1 MAIKWSIAENIASA
15 FETFET
21 IGEMVSHDN

>member
-15 FETFET
+15 FETFEM
-21 IGEMVSHDN
+21 IGEMVSQDN